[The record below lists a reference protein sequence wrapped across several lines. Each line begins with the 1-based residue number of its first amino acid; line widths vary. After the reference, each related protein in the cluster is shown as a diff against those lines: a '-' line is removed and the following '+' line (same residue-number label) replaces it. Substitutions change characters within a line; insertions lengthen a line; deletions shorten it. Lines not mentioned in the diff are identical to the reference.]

1 MDATGHFLVDLTCGV
16 VAAAAGGYLARSARL
31 TPVIGYLVA
40 GVVIGPFTPGITAD
54 VGSLSGLGEL
64 GLILLVFSLGLG
76 FAPSELRR
84 VGAAPIVAN
93 VAAMTAIGIVSYF
106 VAHLFGVRD
115 AITAALVVPLSS
127 TAIGVALL
135 DVLGIRTRFAGHLAV
150 ALLIA
155 QDLFAVALLVLAS
168 TPPDRLTPVGLLM
181 PLASSVVFVTVAI
194 VLGATVLHRLV
205 ASAVRRATPEQS
217 IPTFTAIALVAGWL
231 GHKAGLSYEFGAFVA
246 GAVISEAAGSR
257 TAQAVV
263 KPFRELFLMLFFVA
277 LGMALD
283 VRAVLAAWPVIL
295 SLGAILIVVRLGIW
309 TVAMRV
315 LRFAWPAAAGLAI
328 ALLPLGEF
336 NMVLANAAQ
345 TAGRIDAGEFAG
357 LIGATFLSIVAASVA
372 APFVRR
378 PLEPQT
384 GDDRTSAK
392 SIG

>member
-1 MDATGHFLVDLTCGV
+1 MDATGHFLVDLTAGV
-16 VAAAAGGYLARSARL
+16 VAAAVGGYLARSARL

-84 VGAAPIVAN
+84 VGVAPIVAN
-93 VAAMTAIGIVSYF
+93 VAAMTVIGIVSYF

-135 DVLGIRTRFAGHLAV
+135 DVLGIRTRFAGQLAV

-168 TPPDRLTPVGLLM
+168 TPPDRLTPAGLLM
-181 PLASSVVFVTVAI
+181 PLVSSIVFVTVAI

-217 IPTFTAIALVAGWL
+217 IPTFTAIALVAG
-231 GHKAGLSYEFGAFVA
+231 
-246 GAVISEAAGSR
+246 
-257 TAQAVV
+257 
-263 KPFRELFLMLFFVA
+263 
-277 LGMALD
+277 
-283 VRAVLAAWPVIL
+283 
-295 SLGAILIVVRLGIW
+295 
-309 TVAMRV
+309 
-315 LRFAWPAAAGLAI
+315 
-328 ALLPLGEF
+328 
-336 NMVLANAAQ
+336 
-345 TAGRIDAGEFAG
+345 
-357 LIGATFLSIVAASVA
+357 
-372 APFVRR
+372 
-378 PLEPQT
+378 
-384 GDDRTSAK
+384 
-392 SIG
+392 

>member
-1 MDATGHFLVDLTCGV
+1 MEATGHFLVDLTAGV
-16 VAAAAGGYLARSARL
+16 VAAAAGGYLARLARL

-84 VGAAPIVAN
+84 VGAAPILAN
-93 VAAMTAIGIVSYF
+93 VAAMTAIGIASFF

-115 AITAALVVPLSS
+115 AVTAALVVPLSS

-135 DVLGIRTRFAGHLAV
+135 DVLGLRGRFAGRLTI

-155 QDLFAVALLVLAS
+155 QDLFAVVLLVFAS
-168 TPPDRLTPVGLLM
+168 TPPERLTPIGLLM

-205 ASAVRRATPEQS
+205 AAAVRRGTPEQS

-246 GAVISEAAGSR
+246 GAVISEAAGRR

-283 VRAVLAAWPVIL
+283 IRAVLAAWPAIL
-295 SLGAILIVVRLGIW
+295 ALGAILIVVRLGIW
-309 TVAMRV
+309 TVTMRV
-315 LRFAWPAAAGLAI
+315 LTFAWPAAAGLAI

-345 TAGRIDAGEFAG
+345 TAGRIDASEFAG
-357 LIGATFLSIVAASVA
+357 LIGATFLSIVVASVA
-372 APFVRR
+372 APFAKR
-378 PLEPQT
+378 PAGPQT
-384 GDDRTSAK
+384 VDDAAAAK
-392 SIG
+392 STA